1 MKRLLLMMLILSLTA
16 CAKRRQAEEPGDEP
30 TSGDEIVVPAAPY
43 EGPERPEG
51 LDEEDDGAKDGG
63 GQEGPSLEPAPED
76 EDALLEE
83 AIEENPWGATREEQC
98 ARPPL
103 PELSESVKRAINEAV
118 GYARNGAHDQARD
131 ALQRALREDPRAY
144 PALYNLGVLSDRESR
159 RSEAMEYYRRALAI
173 VADYT
178 PAVRGL
184 ALAHV
189 ANGAFPDAYALVD
202 HLARNYRTNLE
213 LQALFVRVLTRN
225 KRFDDAWSTAR
236 RALECDERHVPT
248 LKALMELSFEQK
260 RDELGES
267 ILEQAL
273 EIAPDDPELRFAHGE
288 LLEEKPGRTR
298 EAIEEFRRA
307 VQLRPDYAQ
316 ARMALGRQELGA
328 GNYTDAIEHFSVAD
342 RVLPN
347 STEVRLSLADAYR
360 GAGQW
365 EEAKAILDGLLAK
378 NPNLAQAHFNLGL
391 MYQAPNFSLGD
402 LDELAILKLARQ
414 SFTKY
419 RDLMGSRIARDDP
432 SAEYLAALGRR
443 IQRIEDARRREEEEA
458 RRREL
463 GEDAEE
469 EEDEDEIFFFD

>member
-1 MKRLLLMMLILSLTA
+1 
-16 CAKRRQAEEPGDEP
+16 
-30 TSGDEIVVPAAPY
+30 
-43 EGPERPEG
+43 
-51 LDEEDDGAKDGG
+51 
-63 GQEGPSLEPAPED
+63 
-76 EDALLEE
+76 
-83 AIEENPWGATREEQC
+83 
-98 ARPPL
+98 
-103 PELSESVKRAINEAV
+103 
-118 GYARNGAHDQARD
+118 
-131 ALQRALREDPRAY
+131 
-144 PALYNLGVLSDRESR
+144 
-159 RSEAMEYYRRALAI
+159 MEYYRRALAI